1 MRYPYPNQSAS
12 QTPVITSSVMCC
24 RDTLRPKVRLWD
36 LPGAGTSAVPAETYL
51 QEGVGR
57 LNWGLMRYLIMIFPV
72 FFKLTIRCYIYF
84 LQLMATC
91 EGFWKLSR

>member
-12 QTPVITSSVMCC
+12 QTPVVTSSVMCC

-57 LNWGLMRYLIMIFPV
+57 LSWGFDEMFPV
-72 FFKLTIRCYIYF
+72 VTYF

>member
-72 FFKLTIRCYIYF
+72 FLN
-84 LQLMATC
+84 
-91 EGFWKLSR
+91 